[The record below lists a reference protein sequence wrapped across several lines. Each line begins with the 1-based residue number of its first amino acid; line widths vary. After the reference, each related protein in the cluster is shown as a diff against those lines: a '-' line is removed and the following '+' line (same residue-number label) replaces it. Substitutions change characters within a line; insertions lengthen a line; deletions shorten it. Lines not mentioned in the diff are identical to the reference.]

1 MSRWVRASIAKK
13 IIFGNE
19 VRRCGAEKRPRAWEE
34 SNMRAWQTMC
44 VLTGSLVA
52 GSAHSMTVTDY
63 KSRKAEKNTTFYIAG
78 VGAGF
83 YYTMNTAKA
92 MGQSRLYCPASG
104 PGPSGEFY
112 IQLLDD
118 YLTNQGS
125 AIDATTSVEV
135 ILLVALM
142 KRFPC

>member
-1 MSRWVRASIAKK
+1 
-13 IIFGNE
+13 
-19 VRRCGAEKRPRAWEE
+19 
-34 SNMRAWQTMC
+34 MRSWLTMC
-44 VLTGSLVA
+44 VLTVSLVA
-52 GSAHSMTVTDY
+52 GSAHSMTVTEY
-63 KSRKAEKNTTFYIAG
+63 KSQKASQSPFIAFYIAG

-83 YYTMNTAKA
+83 YYTMSTAKA
-92 MGQSRLYCPASG
+92 VGQSRLYCPASG
-104 PGPSGEFY
+104 PGPPAEFY

-125 AIDATTSVEV
+125 AIDAAKTSVEV